1 MSIENDHEGITVPS
15 WASYFTKGILH
26 MAMGNIKMFWK
37 FMGADFGGQ
46 KFLAGQRR
54 ENGFSDRKV
63 DVGSLD

>member
-1 MSIENDHEGITVPS
+1 MSSLTGFLFHQGHIAHGPGKHD
-15 WASYFTKGILH
+15 F
-26 MAMGNIKMFWK
+26 KMFWK